1 MSEFIK
7 ILLSLSV
14 SGALLL
20 LLILGLKPLYKNK
33 FSKRWQYYIW
43 IVVALRFLLPFTPD
57 TTIIGS
63 LFEKFDTTAITNEI
77 PTTPNVP
84 VPADT
89 GNSKAEPIQ
98 TNREITTAAMREPFN
113 KYVCLF
119 FIWSAL
125 ALVLFVRKVTV
136 YQGFI
141 QYIKAGNKEVSDIKI
156 LNLLSDCEE
165 KLNIKTRVEL
175 SCNPLIAS
183 PMLIGFF
190 RPRIILPSHEW
201 EDKELS
207 YIFVHELIHY
217 KQRDMFYKWLIQI
230 VVCVHWFN
238 PFVYLLEK
246 EVNKSCEL
254 SCDEKVI
261 SVLDDTARREYGD
274 ILISF
279 LKSNNLY
286 KSSLASVTL
295 TEGAEQL
302 KERLGAIMKFRKK
315 SKVIIAITAIFT
327 VAVCIC
333 FFVAGAYAA
342 PSTANEKNSFME
354 AAADIFGNDEEKKQF
369 TEIISA
375 SGEMIG
381 IIDNN
386 KEIERLVK
394 QLDIESWND
403 MEQLPEDIDLVY
415 SYISYEV
422 IDEPIFLPDGIPLVH
437 MSTLELYI
445 SDKGE
450 YIIRDY
456 DQEIETIARIS
467 EKAGRF
473 LNAPEDLELNKNITA
488 KDILDGW
495 GLDFYVPNGDIEN
508 ILDGWGLDF
517 YVPNSDIEKIDDI
530 ENAQYYQGKT
540 SFTEKE
546 LRKTSKEQKIQFYGA
561 DQNTLL
567 NEIDDISEI
576 AQYLNGLALDQ
587 WEYADNAPNPE
598 EVECQIVRFMLSRD
612 NKKEL
617 KEMDTQ
623 ILYKSNGNYYI
634 EEIIPG
640 EYSDRGEFITHYQVS
655 EEIAK
660 YILSYIETASN

>member
-57 TTIIGS
+57 TTIVGS
-63 LFEKFDTTAITNEI
+63 LFEKFDTAAITNEI
-77 PTTPNVP
+77 PTSPNVP

-89 GNSKAEPIQ
+89 GNSKAEPTQ

-190 RPRIILPSHEW
+190 RPRIILPVGEL

-207 YIFVHELIHY
+207 YIFVHELTHS

-230 VVCVHWFN
+230 IVCVHWFN

-254 SCDEKVI
+254 SCDEKVL
-261 SVLDDTARREYGD
+261 SVLDDKAKREYGD
-274 ILISF
+274 TLISF
-279 LKSNNLY
+279 LKSSNLY

-315 SKVIIAITAIFT
+315 SKVVIAITAIFT
-327 VAVCIC
+327 VAVCVC
-333 FFVAGAYAA
+333 FFVTGAYAA
-342 PSTANEKNSFME
+342 PSANSKEKNLMPDAVPNVENNKGYTYVQRGFYSDSYIIEMGWNLSDTISKEYTNSKEITLEDNSVIKVYFDE
-354 AAADIFGNDEEKKQF
+354 NTVDYLNDSNA
-369 TEIISA
+369 ISA
-375 SGEMIG
+375 IG
-381 IIDNN
+381 KLLYSLNN
-386 KEIERLVK
+386 RDMQNYPTIETPLITNVTYVSENNLSILADEYF
-394 QLDIESWND
+394 QNSSLTEFSAIFPVLDIELQKEYCQKIYDDNKIAFFSSIIPYMD
-403 MEQLPEDIDLVY
+403 RDLVMLY
-415 SYISYEV
+415 ADKSDQDQKVNFFSVILGYVQSDDLNQYAEKYYEANNISYFT
-422 IDEPIFLPDGIPLVH
+422 ILVNY
-437 MSTLELYI
+437 MTKEERQEWLKRAQT
-445 SDKGE
+445 DKK
-450 YIIRDY
+450 
-456 DQEIETIARIS
+456 TNFVAVLS
-467 EKAGRF
+467 E
-473 LNAPEDLELNKNITA
+473 
-488 KDILDGW
+488 
-495 GLDFYVPNGDIEN
+495 
-508 ILDGWGLDF
+508 
-517 YVPNSDIEKIDDI
+517 
-530 ENAQYYQGKT
+530 
-540 SFTEKE
+540 
-546 LRKTSKEQKIQFYGA
+546 
-561 DQNTLL
+561 
-567 NEIDDISEI
+567 
-576 AQYLNGLALDQ
+576 
-587 WEYADNAPNPE
+587 
-598 EVECQIVRFMLSRD
+598 
-612 NKKEL
+612 
-617 KEMDTQ
+617 
-623 ILYKSNGNYYI
+623 
-634 EEIIPG
+634 
-640 EYSDRGEFITHYQVS
+640 
-655 EEIAK
+655 
-660 YILSYIETASN
+660 

>member
-77 PTTPNVP
+77 PTNPNVP

-89 GNSKAEPIQ
+89 GNNKAEPIQ
-98 TNREITTAAMREPFN
+98 PNREITTAAMREPVD

-125 ALVLFVRKVTV
+125 TLVLFVRKVTV

-165 KLNIKTRVEL
+165 KLKIKTRVEL
-175 SCNPLIAS
+175 SCNPLLAS

-190 RPRIILPSHEW
+190 RPRIILPVGEW

-207 YIFVHELIHY
+207 YIFVHELVHY

-327 VAVCIC
+327 IAVCIC
-333 FFVAGAYAA
+333 FFVTGAYAA
-342 PSTANEKNSFME
+342 PSTANEKKSFME

-495 GLDFYVPNGDIEN
+495 GLDFYVPNSN
-508 ILDGWGLDF
+508 
-517 YVPNSDIEKIDDI
+517 IEKTDDI
-530 ENAQYYQGKT
+530 EAARYYEGDTSFIENARYYQGKT

-546 LRKTSKEQKIQFYGA
+546 LRRTSKEQKIQFYGA

-587 WEYADNAPNPE
+587 WEYADNAPKPGE
-598 EVECQIVRFMLSRD
+598 IECQIVRFMLSRD

-623 ILYKSNGNYYI
+623 ILYKSDGNYYI

-640 EYSDRGEFITHYQVS
+640 EYSDRGDSITHYQVS

-660 YILSYIETASN
+660 YILSYIEIASN

>member
-1 MSEFIK
+1 MNEFIK

-77 PTTPNVP
+77 PTNPNVP

-98 TNREITTAAMREPFN
+98 TNREITTAAMREPVN

-165 KLNIKTRVEL
+165 KLKIKTRVEL
-175 SCNPLIAS
+175 SCNPLLAS

-190 RPRIILPSHEW
+190 RPRIILPVGEW

-315 SKVIIAITAIFT
+315 SKVIIAITVIFT

-333 FFVAGAYAA
+333 FFATGAYAA
-342 PSTANEKNSFME
+342 PSIANEKKSFME
-354 AAADIFGNDEEKKQF
+354 AATDIFGNDEEKKQF
-369 TEIISA
+369 TEITSA

-386 KEIERLVK
+386 KEIERFVK
-394 QLDIESWND
+394 QLDIESWNY

-422 IDEPIFLPDGIPLVH
+422 IDEPIFLQDGKQLVNK
-437 MSTLELYI
+437 STLEFYI
-445 SDKGE
+445 SSKGE

-456 DQEIETIARIS
+456 NQEIETIARIS

-495 GLDFYVPNGDIEN
+495 GLDFYVPD
-508 ILDGWGLDF
+508 
-517 YVPNSDIEKIDDI
+517 SDIEKTDDI
-530 ENAQYYQGKT
+530 ENARYYQGET

-546 LRKTSKEQKIQFYGA
+546 LRRTSKEQKIQFYGA
-561 DQNTLL
+561 DKNTLL

-576 AQYLNGLALDQ
+576 AQYLNGLALEQ

-623 ILYKSNGNYYI
+623 ILYKSDGNYYI

-640 EYSDRGEFITHYQVS
+640 EYSDRGDIITHYQVS

-660 YILSYIETASN
+660 YILSYIEIASN

>member
-77 PTTPNVP
+77 PTNPNVP

-89 GNSKAEPIQ
+89 GNNKAEPIQ
-98 TNREITTAAMREPFN
+98 PNREITTAAMREPVD

-125 ALVLFVRKVTV
+125 ALVLFVRKITV

-190 RPRIILPSHEW
+190 RPRIILPVGEL

-315 SKVIIAITAIFT
+315 SKVIIAITTIFT
-327 VAVCIC
+327 VAACVC
-333 FFVAGAYAA
+333 FFVTGAYAA
-342 PSTANEKNSFME
+342 PSTANEKKSFME

-369 TEIISA
+369 TEIITA
-375 SGEMIG
+375 SGETIG
-381 IIDNN
+381 IIDDN
-386 KEIERLVK
+386 KEIERFVK
-394 QLDIESWND
+394 QLDIKSWKD

-422 IDEPIFLPDGIPLVH
+422 IDEPIFLQDGKQLVN
-437 MSTLELYI
+437 MSTLEFYI
-445 SDKGE
+445 SSKGE

-456 DQEIETIARIS
+456 NQEIEAIARIS

-495 GLDFYVPNGDIEN
+495 GLDFYVPNSN
-508 ILDGWGLDF
+508 
-517 YVPNSDIEKIDDI
+517 IEKTDDI
-530 ENAQYYQGKT
+530 GNARYYQGAT

-546 LRKTSKEQKIQFYGA
+546 LRRTSKEQKIQFYGA
-561 DQNTLL
+561 DKNTLL

-640 EYSDRGEFITHYQVS
+640 EYSDRGEFITYYQVS

-660 YILSYIETASN
+660 YILSYTGIASN

>member
-1 MSEFIK
+1 MNEFMK

-98 TNREITTAAMREPFN
+98 TNREITTAAMREPVD

-386 KEIERLVK
+386 KEIERFVK

-495 GLDFYVPNGDIEN
+495 GLDFYVPN
-508 ILDGWGLDF
+508 
-517 YVPNSDIEKIDDI
+517 SDIEKIDDI
-530 ENAQYYQGKT
+530 EAARYYQGEI

-561 DQNTLL
+561 DKNTLL

-587 WEYADNAPNPE
+587 WEYADDAPNPE

-623 ILYKSNGNYYI
+623 ILYKSDGNYYI

-640 EYSDRGEFITHYQVS
+640 EYSDRGDIITHYQVS

-660 YILSYIETASN
+660 YILSYIEIASN